1 MSLSNDLCKFFLLWL
16 TLINGH
22 FDYFSDGF
30 IIRTPMLLPKRRHH
44 HHHHNQRQHPVHRGG
59 GSRYPL
65 FGDGGST
72 TGSQVLYTSTTPNK
86 LATSSSPPPSLSS
99 SLSSSRTEFIRRVDE
114 YLEDISL
121 GKKYLYENQKTW
133 RESLY
138 SEIRQDFD
146 RDRRR
151 FQWLLSP
158 PSSSPSSSSPSND
171 GTSAMDMR
179 QHRHQKIDTEWI
191 YVLKRKDDDESRQ
204 LPLAL
209 RTVSPILDDKTIDL
223 LRCVAD
229 EYWTEHE
236 SDPEISSLFTY
247 QRKGNWEAHLG
258 DLCSYNTTLK
268 DAIQSTIQ
276 TCIFPIVRRHFLA
289 RSDHRL
295 NHQNDDGHINKE
307 RCDEVHN
314 HDISTIQDDNQWDL
328 HIFDSLFIRYNAT
341 AAGVVDQVFNSEEGD
356 ELEKDVVNDSDDQ
369 RMIITKGKGAG
380 QPLHR
385 DLGVVSVNIMLNDA
399 TEFDGGGTFFEEQ
412 LSRYVGTDATND
424 GDGDGDDN
432 EEEEDETRLPLK
444 PGQKRG
450 HALFHYSNRRHAGAG
465 TTSGVRDILVMF
477 LSSSRTNNH
486 HSTATCDTVDF
497 IHPIEL
503 GARIKEKS
511 KAIVSEEADKLLS
524 AQELSFVKNMKR
536 TMLYREAI
544 NCVEN
549 DGEAYHYLGT
559 CLDALS
565 QSIADE
571 EKQQVGQKLAL
582 ESLQVASKLIPNDGR
597 LFNNQGL
604 TLGKQQPV
612 VDDMHIERAFERSLD
627 IHLRCKAVS
636 CDVQTNLES
645 TALNY
650 GLFLSNRDRWEDAV
664 EVLDF
669 IDFFGPYE
677 DAMLKKLRLDAYRLR
692 EFCAKQ
698 CTVSPD
704 STLSRDGFPSTAKAA
719 YDKLKKWIGS
729 PRSIF

>member
-1 MSLSNDLCKFFLLWL
+1 MVLYHDLCKFFLLWL
-16 TLINGH
+16 ALINGH
-22 FDYFSDGF
+22 FDYFSDGY
-30 IIRTPMLLPKRRHH
+30 IIRTPSLLPKLLSHQHH
-44 HHHHNQRQHPVHRGG
+44 YHHQSQQKQGG
-59 GSRYPL
+59 GGGYPL
-65 FGDGGST
+65 FGDSGSNT
-72 TGSQVLYTSTTPNK
+72 VCEVLDTSTTPNK
-86 LATSSSPPPSLSS
+86 SSTSSSPSS
-99 SLSSSRTEFIRRVDE
+99 TEFIRRVDE
-114 YLEDISL
+114 YLEDVSL
-121 GKKYLYENQKTW
+121 EQKNFDYNDQKKW
-133 RESLY
+133 IESIY

-158 PSSSPSSSSPSND
+158 SSSSASSLPLLSSTKEGPS
-171 GTSAMDMR
+171 TMDMR
-179 QHRHQKIDTEWI
+179 QYQNKIGTEWI
-191 YVLKRKDDDESRQ
+191 YILQKKDDDERRH

-209 RTVSPILDDKTIDL
+209 RTLSPILDDTTIDL

-229 EYWTEHE
+229 DYWTEHE
-236 SDPEISSLFTY
+236 SNSETSSLFTY
-247 QRKGNWEAHLG
+247 QRKGNREVHLG

-268 DAIQSTIQ
+268 DTIQSTIQ
-276 TCIFPIVRRHFLA
+276 TRIFPIVQEHFLNHH
-289 RSDHRL
+289 HR
-295 NHQNDDGHINKE
+295 DDGQTKKE
-307 RCDEVHN
+307 RY
-314 HDISTIQDDNQWDL
+314 DDTAMKDNEDWDL
-328 HIFDSLFIRYNAT
+328 HIYDSLFIRYNAT
-341 AAGVVDQVFNSEEGD
+341 AAGLVDQVLNSEEGEEQEQD
-356 ELEKDVVNDSDDQ
+356 FVNDAEEQ
-369 RMIITKGKGAG
+369 RIILTKGKGAG

-412 LSRYVGTDATND
+412 LSRYVCTDATD
-424 GDGDGDDN
+424 DGDDN
-432 EEEEDETRLPLK
+432 GDDYDKEEDETRLPLK
-444 PGQKRG
+444 PSQKRG

-477 LSSSRTNNH
+477 LSASRTNYQNSTSNH
-486 HSTATCDTVDF
+486 ETADF

-511 KAIVSEEADKLLS
+511 KTIASSSYEGENQSLSVQEVSFAN
-524 AQELSFVKNMKR
+524 NMKR
-536 TMLYREAI
+536 TILYREAI

-669 IDFFGPYE
+669 IDYFGPYE
-677 DAMLKKLRLDAYRLR
+677 DAMLEKLRSDAYRLR
-692 EFCAKQ
+692 EFCARQ
-698 CTVSPD
+698 CAISPD
-704 STLSRDGFPSTAKAA
+704 SNLSMDGFPKTAKAA
-719 YDKLKKWIGS
+719 YEKLKRWIGS